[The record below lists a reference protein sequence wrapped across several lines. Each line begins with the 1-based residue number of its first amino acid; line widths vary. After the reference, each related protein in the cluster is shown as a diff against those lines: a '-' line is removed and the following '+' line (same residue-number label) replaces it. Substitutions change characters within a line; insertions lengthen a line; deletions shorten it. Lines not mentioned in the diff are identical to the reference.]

1 MIFTLRVFLP
11 FALGYLL
18 SYVMRVVNAVAGEPM
33 SRDIGLSASDLGF
46 LTSVYFI
53 GFALSQLPFGILM
66 DRYGARRVASSVLVL
81 AAIGCVMFAV
91 AADFGELV
99 LGRVLMG
106 VGASMGLMAP
116 FTAFRHAF
124 PADKFPL
131 LVGFQMAFGAIGA
144 ALGGGP
150 TEALILLVGW
160 QALFGILAALVL
172 GASALIFILVPAQ
185 VDVRSNAPMKEMV
198 AGLGEVLKSRALWR
212 IAPLSA
218 MSQAGYLSIVSL
230 WTGLWLREAAG
241 LSPLEA
247 AVWLSV
253 IAAGLIIGFVGYGFI
268 GSRAHRAGKSM
279 EVFLGGTAL
288 LFVVTLGIIFLPTEI
303 GTPLWLVYTAIGSAG
318 ILTYAIVG
326 AHFPQG
332 HAGRVNT
339 TLNFV
344 VFFCAFL
351 VQWLFGVVLG
361 FFVDETGAP
370 TLWGFQVTLGIFLAL
385 QVASALPLLLRAPA
399 VPEHETAAQR

>member
-46 LTSVYFI
+46 LTSVYFM
-53 GFALSQLPFGILM
+53 GFAVSQLPFGILM

-81 AAIGCVMFAV
+81 ASIGCVMFAV

-99 LGRVLMG
+99 VGRVLMG
-106 VGASMGLMAP
+106 IGASMGLMAP

-131 LVGFQMAFGAIGA
+131 FVGFQMSFGAIGA

-150 TEALILLVGW
+150 TEALILVVGW
-160 QALFGILAALVL
+160 QALFGILAAAVL
-172 GASALIFILVPAQ
+172 AASALIFILVPAQ

-218 MSQAGYLSIVSL
+218 MSQAGYLSVVSL
-230 WTGLWLREAAG
+230 WTGVWLREGAG
-241 LSPLEA
+241 LAPIEA

-288 LFVVTLGIIFLPTEI
+288 LFLVTLGIIFLPTEL
-303 GTPLWLVYTAIGSAG
+303 GTPLWLVYTAVGSAG
-318 ILTYAIVG
+318 ILTYAIIG
-326 AHFPQG
+326 AYFPQG

-361 FFVDETGAP
+361 FFVDESGAP
-370 TLWGFQVTLGIFLAL
+370 TLFGFQVTLGIFLAL
-385 QVASALPLLLRAPA
+385 QVLSALPLLLRAPPA
-399 VPEHETAAQR
+399 PGEEAAAQK